1 MIWIRSALFWLAFII
16 TTPIA
21 ALIGTLLIIAGLAK
35 FFGVNIPIGG
45 GGLEIAVAGYLLKG
59 V

>member
-16 TTPIA
+16 TNPIA

-45 GGLEIAVAGYLLKG
+45 SGLEIAVAGWRLKG